1 MKGAAKPMRC
11 ASRIVSDAIKYMII
25 NMIDSNGYIAGDY
38 LPLKEER
45 TKGQSA

>member
-1 MKGAAKPMRC
+1 
-11 ASRIVSDAIKYMII
+11 
-25 NMIDSNGYIAGDY
+25 MIDSNGYIAGDY